1 LPRAGAEIPAG
12 VRYMGATMP
21 FRNYLD
27 CEHIEVMRAA
37 FRRVCDVLRLNGNTE
52 DPLTE
57 IIVLKIVKRTK
68 AGETDPERL
77 CIDVLSELEAVPVGG
92 ESGERQETPAE
103 SA

>member
-1 LPRAGAEIPAG
+1 
-12 VRYMGATMP
+12 MGATMP

-57 IIVLKIVKRTK
+57 IIV
-68 AGETDPERL
+68 ETDPERL
-77 CIDVLSELEAVPVGG
+77 CIDVLSELEAVPAGG
-92 ESGERQETPAE
+92 ENAELQERA
-103 SA
+103 ARR